1 MASYFDAST
10 LDGFDLSSHDTV
22 TKGLIFNSLV
32 CMAVVVL
39 VTTLR
44 LYVRHSIKHAAG
56 LDDCKSQSRL
66 LSSSDTI
73 LPPTKLCSV
82 LIRTVQ
88 SNS

>member
-10 LDGFDLSSHDTV
+10 LEGFDLSSHDTV
-22 TKGLIFNSLV
+22 TKGLVFNSLV

-56 LDDCKSQSRL
+56 LDDCKSHSRL
-66 LSSSDTI
+66 LPSSNTI
-73 LPPTKLCSV
+73 LPPSKLSPV

-88 SNS
+88 SHF